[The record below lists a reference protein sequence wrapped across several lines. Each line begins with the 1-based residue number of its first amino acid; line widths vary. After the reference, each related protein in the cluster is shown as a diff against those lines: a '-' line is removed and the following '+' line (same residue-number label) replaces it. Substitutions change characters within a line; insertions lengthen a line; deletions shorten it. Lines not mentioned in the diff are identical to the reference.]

1 MVSGERAR
9 QGDFIGEN
17 LISRPLRP
25 SWVVRPSVDKALND
39 HISLGGELGVGWLGV
54 EDGDEASA
62 HRRLTLTPQ
71 ARLRMDFPLSCA
83 WVLEGVLAAGF
94 STWGEAQGV
103 SASVGGGR
111 AWGLSYRM
119 SLGLRYLINTKVHAL
134 FAVGYTQ
141 QELSQGEVTLNL
153 RATPVTLGLRSAF

>member
-1 MVSGERAR
+1 
-9 QGDFIGEN
+9 
-17 LISRPLRP
+17 
-25 SWVVRPSVDKALND
+25 
-39 HISLGGELGVGWLGV
+39 
-54 EDGDEASA
+54 
-62 HRRLTLTPQ
+62 
-71 ARLRMDFPLSCA
+71 MDFPLSCA

-111 AWGLSYRM
+111 AWGFSYRM

-141 QELSQGEVTLNL
+141 QELSQDEVTLNL